1 MKEMILMIKDI
12 GKIFKKDMKTVKNN
26 PAVMVVLLVIILLPS
41 LYALLN
47 IEATWD
53 PYARTSNIEVAVVNE
68 DLGYTTNG
76 TNYNVGNMLVDE
88 LKNNTNFSWQFVDES
103 TGLNGVKNGKYYAV
117 LIIPSNFSQQ
127 LLSIQTSNP
136 QQAQIQYIV
145 NDKTNPIAPRL
156 TNAGVD
162 AIQTQINDEV
172 VKTVDGIIFG
182 KLSDLGEY
190 AAANKA
196 EFLKAKSFVNELN
209 GKIGE
214 IDSTIGQANTDINT
228 VNSIWPKIKAALPE
242 IQKTSNT
249 VRTEYDSLYTQI
261 ESNPTKALTNVQNM
275 ELQVNTV
282 ITTLKYID
290 AILTSLYD
298 TTGDAQLKPIIDQ
311 VESDIN
317 TANNVLVILKQVEAD
332 IKNGTNPTGDLTKLK
347 SSIDT
352 MDNAINTLVANEGNI
367 DKQLTEASA
376 KLSLVNT
383 QWPTIKSAI
392 PVAAAKL
399 NSINESDING
409 LIAFSAMNQTGV
421 QNYFDSPVELQKQD
435 MYHIDNYG
443 SALAP
448 FYISISLWIGCIIA
462 AAMISMRV
470 KSRIKY
476 RAESIYLGRMGLFI
490 VISLL
495 QSILV
500 ALGAL
505 YLHVQVTSSIMFVF
519 TTLFIGLCSMIIVY
533 SLTSA
538 IGNAGKSL
546 AIVILVFQITATG
559 GTFPVQILP
568 PFFQA
573 IHPYLPLT
581 YAIGALREV
590 IGGII
595 WSSYWY
601 NILILGL
608 FAVIT
613 LVVTL
618 IIKEKLN
625 KRAQWTEKR
634 LEDSGL
640 F

>member
-1 MKEMILMIKDI
+1 MIKDI
-12 GKIFKKDMKTVKNN
+12 RNIFKNDMKAVKNN
-26 PAVMVVLLVIILLPS
+26 PVVMVVLLVIILLPS

-53 PYARTSNIEVAVVNE
+53 PYARTSNLEVAVVNE
-68 DLGYTTNG
+68 DLGYASND
-76 TNYNVGNMLVDE
+76 TNYNVGNMLVNE
-88 LKNNTNFSWQFVDES
+88 LKNNTNFKWQFVDKT

-162 AIQTQINDEV
+162 AIQSQINGEI

-182 KLSDLGEY
+182 KLSDIGEY

-209 GKIGE
+209 GQIGE
-214 IDSTIGQANTDINT
+214 IDSTITQANIDMST
-228 VNSIWPKIKAALPE
+228 VNNIWPKVSAALPQ
-242 IQKTSNT
+242 IQKISNT

-261 ESNPTKALTNVQNM
+261 ASNPTQALTKVQNM
-275 ELQVNTV
+275 ESQVNIL

-298 TTGDAQLKPIIDQ
+298 TTGDAQLKPIIAQ
-311 VESDIN
+311 VETEIT
-317 TANNVLVILKQVEAD
+317 TANNVLVILQKVEAD
-332 IKNGTNPTGDLTKLK
+332 IKNGTSPTGDLTNLK
-347 SSIDT
+347 SSINT
-352 MDNAINTLVANEGNI
+352 MDNAINTLVANQGNI
-367 DKQLTEASA
+367 NQQINEASA

-383 QWPTIKSAI
+383 QWPTIKTAI
-392 PVAAAKL
+392 PIAASKL

-421 QNYFDSPVELQKQD
+421 QNYFDSPVVVQKQD
-435 MYHIDNYG
+435 MYPINNYG

-462 AAMISMRV
+462 VAMISMRV

-490 VISLL
+490 VISIL
-495 QSILV
+495 QSIFV

-505 YLHVQVTSSIMFVF
+505 YLHVQASSAILFIL
-519 TTLFIGLCSMIIVY
+519 TTLFIGFCSMVIVY
-533 SLTSA
+533 SMTSTL
-538 IGNAGKSL
+538 GNAGKSL
-546 AIVILVFQITATG
+546 AIIILVLQITATAG
-559 GTFPVQILP
+559 IYPVQLLP

-590 IGGII
+590 IGGVL

-601 NILILGL
+601 NILILAIFPAL
-608 FAVIT
+608 TFVI
-613 LVVTL
+613 TL

-625 KRAQWTEKR
+625 KRAQWSEKK
-634 LEDSGL
+634 LGDSGL

>member
-1 MKEMILMIKDI
+1 MILMIKDI
-12 GKIFKKDMKTVKNN
+12 RNIFKNDMKAVKNN
-26 PAVMVVLLVIILLPS
+26 PVVMVVLLVIILLPS

-53 PYARTSNIEVAVVNE
+53 PYARTSNLEVAVVNE
-68 DLGYTTNG
+68 DLGYASND
-76 TNYNVGNMLVDE
+76 TNYNVGNMLVNE
-88 LKNNTNFSWQFVDES
+88 LKNNTNFKWQFVDKT

-162 AIQTQINDEV
+162 AIQSQINGEI

-182 KLSDLGEY
+182 KLSDIGEY

-209 GKIGE
+209 GQIGE
-214 IDSTIGQANTDINT
+214 IDSTITQANIDMST
-228 VNSIWPKIKAALPE
+228 VNNIWPKVSAALPQ
-242 IQKTSNT
+242 IQKISNT

-261 ESNPTKALTNVQNM
+261 ASNPTQALTKVQNM
-275 ELQVNTV
+275 ESQVNIL

-298 TTGDAQLKPIIDQ
+298 TTGDAQLKPIIAQ
-311 VESDIN
+311 VETDIT
-317 TANNVLVILKQVEAD
+317 TANNVLVILQKVEAD
-332 IKNGTNPTGDLTKLK
+332 IKNGTSPTGDLTNLK
-347 SSIDT
+347 SSINT
-352 MDNAINTLVANEGNI
+352 MDNAINTLVANQGNI
-367 DKQLTEASA
+367 NQQINEASA

-383 QWPTIKSAI
+383 QWPTIKTAI
-392 PVAAAKL
+392 PIAASKL

-421 QNYFDSPVELQKQD
+421 QNYFDSPVVVQKQD
-435 MYHIDNYG
+435 MYPINNYG

-462 AAMISMRV
+462 VAMISMRV

-490 VISLL
+490 VISIL
-495 QSILV
+495 QSIFV

-505 YLHVQVTSSIMFVF
+505 YLHVQASSAILFIL
-519 TTLFIGLCSMIIVY
+519 TTLFIGFCSMVIVY
-533 SLTSA
+533 SMTSTL
-538 IGNAGKSL
+538 GNAGKSL
-546 AIVILVFQITATG
+546 AIIILVLQITATAG
-559 GTFPVQILP
+559 IYPVQLLP

-590 IGGII
+590 IGGVL

-601 NILILGL
+601 NILILAIFPAL
-608 FAVIT
+608 TFVI
-613 LVVTL
+613 TL

-625 KRAQWTEKR
+625 KRAQWSEKK
-634 LEDSGL
+634 LGDSGL

>member
-1 MKEMILMIKDI
+1 MILMIKDI
-12 GKIFKKDMKTVKNN
+12 GNIFKNDMKAVKNN
-26 PAVMVVLLVIILLPS
+26 PVVMVVLLVIILLPS

-68 DLGYTTNG
+68 DLGYASNG
-76 TNYNVGNMLVDE
+76 TNYNVGNMLVNE
-88 LKNNTNFSWQFVDES
+88 LKNNTNFKWQFVDES

-136 QQAQIQYIV
+136 QQAKIQYIV

-162 AIQTQINDEV
+162 TIQAQINGEI

-182 KLSDLGEY
+182 KLSDIGEY
-190 AAANKA
+190 AADNKA

-209 GKIGE
+209 GQIGE
-214 IDSTIGQANTDINT
+214 IDSTISQANTDMST
-228 VNSIWPKIKAALPE
+228 VNTIWPKVSAALPQ
-242 IQKTSNT
+242 IQKISNT

-261 ESNPTKALTNVQNM
+261 ASNPTQALTKVQTM
-275 ELQVNTV
+275 ESQVNLL

-290 AILTSLYD
+290 AILTSLYN
-298 TTGDAQLKPIIDQ
+298 TTGDANLKPTIDQ
-311 VESDIN
+311 VESDIS
-317 TANNVLVILKQVEAD
+317 TANNVLVILQKVKAD
-332 IKNGTNPTGDLTKLK
+332 INNGTSPTGDLTKLK

-352 MDNAINTLVANEGNI
+352 MDNAINTLVANQGNI
-367 DKQLTEASA
+367 NQQINEASA

-383 QWPTIKSAI
+383 QWPTLKAAI
-392 PVAAAKL
+392 PVAATKL
-399 NSINESDING
+399 NSINESDIDG

-421 QNYFDSPVELQKQD
+421 QNYFDSPVVIQKQD
-435 MYHIDNYG
+435 IYPINNYG

-448 FYISISLWIGCIIA
+448 FYISISLWIGCVIA
-462 AAMISMRV
+462 VAMISMRV

-476 RAESIYLGRMGLFI
+476 RAESVYLGRMGLFI
-490 VISLL
+490 IICLL
-495 QSILV
+495 QSIFV

-505 YLHVQVTSSIMFVF
+505 YLHVQASSAILFIL
-519 TTLFIGLCSMIIVY
+519 TTLFIGFCSMIIVY
-533 SLTSA
+533 SLTSTL
-538 IGNAGKSL
+538 GNAGKSL
-546 AIVILVFQITATG
+546 AIILLVLQITATAG
-559 GTFPVQILP
+559 IYPVQLLP

-573 IHPYLPLT
+573 LHPYLPLT

-590 IGGII
+590 IGGVI

-601 NILILGL
+601 NILILAIFPAL
-608 FAVIT
+608 TFV
-613 LVVTL
+613 LTL

-625 KRAQWTEKR
+625 KRAQWSEKK

>member
-1 MKEMILMIKDI
+1 MIKDI
-12 GKIFKKDMKTVKNN
+12 RNIFKNDLKAIKNN
-26 PAVMVVLLVIILLPS
+26 PVVMVVLLVIILLPS

-76 TNYNVGNMLVDE
+76 TNYNVGNMLVNE
-88 LKNNTNFSWQFVDES
+88 LKNNTNFKWQFVDES

-162 AIQTQINDEV
+162 AIQAQINGEI

-182 KLSDLGEY
+182 KLSDIGEY

-209 GKIGE
+209 GQIGE
-214 IDSTIGQANTDINT
+214 IDSTISQANTDMST
-228 VNSIWPKIKAALPE
+228 VNDIWPKVSAALPQ
-242 IQKTSNT
+242 IQKISNT

-261 ESNPTKALTNVQNM
+261 ESNPKQALAKVQNM
-275 ELQVNTV
+275 ESQVNIL

-290 AILTSLYD
+290 AIITSLYD
-298 TTGDAQLKPIIDQ
+298 TTGDAQLVPIITQ
-311 VESDIN
+311 VETDIN
-317 TANNVLVILKQVEAD
+317 TANNVLVILQQVEAD
-332 IKNGTNPTGDLTKLK
+332 IKNGTSPTGDLTKLK

-352 MDNAINTLVANEGNI
+352 MDNAINTLVANQGNI
-367 DKQLTEASA
+367 NQQLKEASA
-376 KLSLVNT
+376 KLNLVNT
-383 QWPTIKSAI
+383 QWPTIKAAI
-392 PVAAAKL
+392 PVAATKL

-409 LIAFSAMNQTGV
+409 LIALSNMNQTGV
-421 QNYFDSPVELQKQD
+421 QNYFDSPVVVQKQD
-435 MYHIDNYG
+435 MYPINNYG

-462 AAMISMRV
+462 VAMLSMRV

-490 VISLL
+490 LISIL
-495 QSILV
+495 QSIFV

-505 YLHVQVTSSIMFVF
+505 YLHVQVSSAILFIV
-519 TTLFIGLCSMIIVY
+519 TTLFIGFCSMIMVY
-533 SLTSA
+533 SMTSA
-538 IGNAGKSL
+538 LGNAGKSL
-546 AIVILVFQITATG
+546 AIIILVFQITATAG
-559 GTFPVQILP
+559 IYPVQLLP

-590 IGGII
+590 IGGVL

-601 NILILGL
+601 NILILAIFPAL
-608 FAVIT
+608 TFI
-613 LVVTL
+613 VTL

-625 KRAQWTEKR
+625 KRAQWSEEK

>member
-1 MKEMILMIKDI
+1 M
-12 GKIFKKDMKTVKNN
+12 
-26 PAVMVVLLVIILLPS
+26 
-41 LYALLN
+41 
-47 IEATWD
+47 D

-68 DLGYTTNG
+68 DLGYASNG
-76 TNYNVGNMLVDE
+76 TDYNVGNMLVNE
-88 LKNNTNFSWQFVDES
+88 LKNNTNFKWQFVDES

-156 TNAGVD
+156 TNSGVD
-162 AIQTQINDEV
+162 TIQAQINGEI

-182 KLSDLGEY
+182 KLSDIGEY

-209 GKIGE
+209 GQIGE
-214 IDSTIGQANTDINT
+214 IDSTISQANTDMST
-228 VNSIWPKIKAALPE
+228 VNSIWPKVSAALPQ
-242 IQKTSNT
+242 IQNISNT

-261 ESNPTKALTNVQNM
+261 ASNPTQALTKVQTM
-275 ELQVNTV
+275 ESQVNLL

-298 TTGDAQLKPIIDQ
+298 TTGDANLKPIIIQ
-311 VESDIN
+311 VESDIS
-317 TANNVLVILKQVEAD
+317 TANNVLVILQKVGAD
-332 IKNGTNPTGDLTKLK
+332 INNGTSPTGDLTTLK

-352 MDNAINTLVANEGNI
+352 MDNAINTLVANQGNI
-367 DKQLTEASA
+367 NQQINEASA

-383 QWPTIKSAI
+383 QWPTIKAAI
-392 PVAAAKL
+392 PVAATKL
-399 NSINESDING
+399 NSINESDIDG

-421 QNYFDSPVELQKQD
+421 QNYFDSPVVIQKQD
-435 MYHIDNYG
+435 IYPINNYG

-448 FYISISLWIGCIIA
+448 FYISISLWIGCVIA
-462 AAMISMRV
+462 VAMISMRV

-476 RAESIYLGRMGLFI
+476 SAESVYLGRMGLFI
-490 VISLL
+490 IISVL

-505 YLHVQVTSSIMFVF
+505 YLHVQASSAILFIL
-519 TTLFIGLCSMIIVY
+519 TTLFIGFCSMIIVY
-533 SLTSA
+533 SLTSTL
-538 IGNAGKSL
+538 GNAGKSL
-546 AIVILVFQITATG
+546 AIILLVLQITATAG
-559 GTFPVQILP
+559 IYPVQLLP

-573 IHPYLPLT
+573 LHPYLPLT

-590 IGGII
+590 IGGVI

-601 NILILGL
+601 NILILAI
-608 FAVIT
+608 FPAIT
-613 LVVTL
+613 FVLTL

-625 KRAQWTEKR
+625 KRAQWSEKK

>member
-1 MKEMILMIKDI
+1 MEMILMIKDI
-12 GKIFKKDMKTVKNN
+12 RNIFKNDMKAVKNN
-26 PAVMVVLLVIILLPS
+26 PVVMVVLLVIILLPS

-53 PYARTSNIEVAVVNE
+53 PYARTSNLEVAVVNE
-68 DLGYTTNG
+68 DLGYASND
-76 TNYNVGNMLVDE
+76 TNYNVGNMLVNE
-88 LKNNTNFSWQFVDES
+88 LKNNTNFKWQFVDKT

-162 AIQTQINDEV
+162 AIQSQINGEI

-182 KLSDLGEY
+182 KLSDIGEY

-209 GKIGE
+209 GQIGE
-214 IDSTIGQANTDINT
+214 IDSTITQANTDMST
-228 VNSIWPKIKAALPE
+228 VNNIWPKVSAALPQ
-242 IQKTSNT
+242 IQKISNT

-261 ESNPTKALTNVQNM
+261 ASNPTQALTKVQNM
-275 ELQVNTV
+275 ESQVNIL

-298 TTGDAQLKPIIDQ
+298 TTGDAQLKPIIAQ
-311 VESDIN
+311 VETDIT
-317 TANNVLVILKQVEAD
+317 TANNVLVILQKVEAD
-332 IKNGTNPTGDLTKLK
+332 IKNGTSPTGDLTNLK
-347 SSIDT
+347 SSINT
-352 MDNAINTLVANEGNI
+352 MDNAINTLVANQGNI
-367 DKQLTEASA
+367 NQQINEASA

-383 QWPTIKSAI
+383 QWPTIKTAI
-392 PVAAAKL
+392 PIAASKL

-421 QNYFDSPVELQKQD
+421 QNYFDSPVVVQKQD
-435 MYHIDNYG
+435 MYPINNYG

-462 AAMISMRV
+462 VAMISMRV

-490 VISLL
+490 VISIL
-495 QSILV
+495 QSIFV

-505 YLHVQVTSSIMFVF
+505 YLHVQASSAILFIL
-519 TTLFIGLCSMIIVY
+519 TTLFIGFCSMIIVY
-533 SLTSA
+533 SMTSTL
-538 IGNAGKSL
+538 GNAGKSL
-546 AIVILVFQITATG
+546 AIIILVLQITATAG
-559 GTFPVQILP
+559 IYPVQLLP

-590 IGGII
+590 IGGVL

-601 NILILGL
+601 NILILAIFPAL
-608 FAVIT
+608 TFVI
-613 LVVTL
+613 TL

-625 KRAQWTEKR
+625 KRAQWSEKK
-634 LEDSGL
+634 LGDSGL

>member
-1 MKEMILMIKDI
+1 MEMILMIKDI
-12 GKIFKKDMKTVKNN
+12 RNIFKNDMKAVKNN
-26 PAVMVVLLVIILLPS
+26 PVVMVVLLVIILLPS

-53 PYARTSNIEVAVVNE
+53 PYARTSNLEVAVVNE
-68 DLGYTTNG
+68 DLGYASND
-76 TNYNVGNMLVDE
+76 TNYNVGNMLVNE
-88 LKNNTNFSWQFVDES
+88 LKNNTNFKWQFVDKT

-162 AIQTQINDEV
+162 AIQSQINGEI

-182 KLSDLGEY
+182 KLSDIGEY

-209 GKIGE
+209 GQIGE
-214 IDSTIGQANTDINT
+214 IDSTITQANTDMST
-228 VNSIWPKIKAALPE
+228 VNNIWPKVSAALPQ
-242 IQKTSNT
+242 IQKISNT

-261 ESNPTKALTNVQNM
+261 ASNPTQALTKVQNM
-275 ELQVNTV
+275 ESQVNIL

-298 TTGDAQLKPIIDQ
+298 TTGDAQLKPIIAQ
-311 VESDIN
+311 VETDIT
-317 TANNVLVILKQVEAD
+317 TANNVLVILQKVEAD
-332 IKNGTNPTGDLTKLK
+332 IKNGTSPTGDLTNLK
-347 SSIDT
+347 SSINT
-352 MDNAINTLVANEGNI
+352 MDNAINTLVANQGNI
-367 DKQLTEASA
+367 NQQINEASA

-383 QWPTIKSAI
+383 QWPTIKTAI
-392 PVAAAKL
+392 PIAASKL

-421 QNYFDSPVELQKQD
+421 QNYFDSPVVVQKQD
-435 MYHIDNYG
+435 MYPINNYG

-462 AAMISMRV
+462 VAMISMRV

-490 VISLL
+490 VISIL
-495 QSILV
+495 QSIFV

-505 YLHVQVTSSIMFVF
+505 YLHVQASSAILFIL
-519 TTLFIGLCSMIIVY
+519 TTLFIGFCSMVIVY
-533 SLTSA
+533 SMTSTL
-538 IGNAGKSL
+538 GNAGKSL
-546 AIVILVFQITATG
+546 AIIILVLQITATAG
-559 GTFPVQILP
+559 IYPVQLLP

-590 IGGII
+590 IGGVL

-601 NILILGL
+601 NILILAIFPAL
-608 FAVIT
+608 TFVI
-613 LVVTL
+613 TL

-625 KRAQWTEKR
+625 KRAQWSEKK
-634 LEDSGL
+634 LGDSGL

>member
-1 MKEMILMIKDI
+1 MIKDI
-12 GKIFKKDMKTVKNN
+12 RNIFRNDMKAVKNN
-26 PAVMVVLLVIILLPS
+26 PVVMVVLLVIILLPS

-68 DLGYTTNG
+68 DLGYATNG
-76 TNYNVGNMLVDE
+76 TNYNVGNMLVNE
-88 LKNNTNFSWQFVDES
+88 LKNNTSFKWQFVDES
-103 TGLNGVKNGKYYAV
+103 TGVNGVKNGKYYAV

-162 AIQTQINDEV
+162 TIQAQINGEI

-182 KLSDLGEY
+182 KLSDIGEY

-209 GKIGE
+209 GQIGE
-214 IDSTIGQANTDINT
+214 IDSTISQANTDMST
-228 VNSIWPKIKAALPE
+228 VNTIWPKVSAALPQ
-242 IQKTSNT
+242 IQKISNT
-249 VRTEYDSLYTQI
+249 VRTEYDSLYAQI
-261 ESNPTKALTNVQNM
+261 ASNPTQALTNVQNM
-275 ELQVNTV
+275 ETQVTV
-282 ITTLKYID
+282 LITTLKYID

-298 TTGDAQLKPIIDQ
+298 TTGDAQLVPIITQ
-311 VESDIN
+311 VETDIS
-317 TANNVLVILKQVEAD
+317 TANNVLVILQQVEAD
-332 IKNGTNPTGDLTKLK
+332 IKNGTSPTGDLTKLK

-367 DKQLTEASA
+367 NQQINEASA

-383 QWPTIKSAI
+383 QWPTIKAAI
-392 PVAAAKL
+392 PVAASKL

-421 QNYFDSPVELQKQD
+421 QNYFDSPVVVQKHD
-435 MYHIDNYG
+435 MYPINNYG

-462 AAMISMRV
+462 VAMISMRV

-490 VISLL
+490 VISIL
-495 QSILV
+495 QSIFV
-500 ALGAL
+500 ALGAFISPCTGIL
-505 YLHVQVTSSIMFVF
+505 SHTVYLDNIVHWFLFDDNSI
-519 TTLFIGLCSMIIVY
+519 FIDI
-533 SLTSA
+533 
-538 IGNAGKSL
+538 N
-546 AIVILVFQITATG
+546 TG
-559 GTFPVQILP
+559 
-568 PFFQA
+568 
-573 IHPYLPLT
+573 
-581 YAIGALREV
+581 
-590 IGGII
+590 
-595 WSSYWY
+595 
-601 NILILGL
+601 
-608 FAVIT
+608 
-613 LVVTL
+613 
-618 IIKEKLN
+618 
-625 KRAQWTEKR
+625 
-634 LEDSGL
+634 
-640 F
+640 